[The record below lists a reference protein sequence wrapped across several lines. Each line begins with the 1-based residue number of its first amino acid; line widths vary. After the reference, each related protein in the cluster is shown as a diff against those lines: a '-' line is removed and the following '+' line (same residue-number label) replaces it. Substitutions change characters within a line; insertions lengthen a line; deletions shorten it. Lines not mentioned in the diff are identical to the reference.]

1 MTRFLTAPIMYAL
14 LAALV
19 ATGGFAAWQT
29 YQLSQERSAHKTTKL
44 DHAEVLSKLAEL
56 SRKALEEARAR
67 ERQHSETMARIG
79 ATHQQELTRV
89 QEEYD
94 RLVGDLRTG
103 LVRLQNR
110 WAGCPAATGVPGTG
124 ASGSGA
130 DAGARDREAS
140 AGRIVRAAAECDA
153 QVRGLQ
159 SIIRADREAV
169 R

>member
-19 ATGGFAAWQT
+19 AAGGFGIWKT
-29 YQLSQERSAHKTTKL
+29 VQLANERSAHKTTKL
-44 DHAEVLSKLAEL
+44 EHAAGLANL
-56 SRKALEEARAR
+56 AAATRKALVEARAR

-79 ATHQQELTRV
+79 AAHQQELTRV
-89 QEEYD
+89 QADHD
-94 RLVGDLRTG
+94 RLVDDLRTG
-103 LVRLQNR
+103 IVRLQQR
-110 WAGCPAATGVPGTG
+110 WAGCPAAAGVPGTG
-124 ASGSGA
+124 ASGPGA

-159 SIIRADREAV
+159 SIIRADRQW
-169 R
+169 